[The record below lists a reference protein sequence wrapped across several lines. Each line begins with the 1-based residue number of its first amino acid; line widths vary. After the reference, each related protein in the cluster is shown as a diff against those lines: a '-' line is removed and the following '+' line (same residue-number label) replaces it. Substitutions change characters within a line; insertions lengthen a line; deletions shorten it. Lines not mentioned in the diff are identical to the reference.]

1 MDKIVIV
8 VPCYNEQEVLRQFYA
23 KLSNVLREL
32 QDCSIS
38 CLFVDDGSTD
48 ATLQILREL
57 STEDS
62 NVHYR
67 SLSRNFGKE
76 SAMLA
81 GLDAADGDAVI
92 LMDADLQ
99 HPPELIPEMI
109 SWWRKGYDDV
119 CMKRTDRR

>member
-32 QDCSIS
+32 QDCSVS
-38 CLFVDDGSTD
+38 CLFVDDGSSD

-62 NVHYR
+62 NVHYS

-119 CMKRTDRR
+119 CM